1 MSSAEQPE
9 KDPEAVNELEQ
20 PIWAVISFDKVEATG
35 LSYSEAADL
44 LSSLR
49 TQGVYG
55 LALVTA
61 DAASRY
67 GR

>member
-1 MSSAEQPE
+1 MSSAEQPQ
-9 KDPEAVNELEQ
+9 KDTGALNELEQ
-20 PIWAVISFDKVEATG
+20 PIWAVISFDKIEATG

-44 LSSLR
+44 LSDLR
-49 TQGVYG
+49 KQGVYG